1 MKKTHLWRPKEKRSM
16 KVHSLVCVLLCCVV
30 AAATGSAQPPA
41 QAGPASKALTPLE
54 QTMIANES
62 AFIAATKK
70 GDAAYLK
77 RTLTADYSLVAYDG
91 ELHNR
96 EEIEGDLSSGGL
108 DLMPYNMKVVEISD
122 GTAIV
127 TYDVVFRVPAAEDQG
142 PPPRY
147 QHWSSVWV
155 KQGDAWK
162 LKFQQATPSH
172 WGDW

>member
-1 MKKTHLWRPKEKRSM
+1 MKAQR
-16 KVHSLVCVLLCCVV
+16 LVYAFLFCIGAVV
-30 AAATGSAQPPA
+30 TGTAQAPA
-41 QAGPASKALTPLE
+41 QAGTAATSLSPLE
-54 QTMIANES
+54 QAMIANEK
-62 AFIAATKK
+62 AFIVATT
-70 GDAAYLK
+70 G
-77 RTLTADYSLVAYDG
+77 DYSLVGYDG
-91 ELHNR
+91 QLHDR
-96 EEIEGDLSSGGL
+96 EEIETDLSSGGV
-108 DLMPYNMKVVEISD
+108 DLMPYNMKVVELSE

-162 LKFQQATPSH
+162 LKFQQTTPTH

>member
-1 MKKTHLWRPKEKRSM
+1 MAA
-16 KVHSLVCVLLCCVV
+16 V
-30 AAATGSAQPPA
+30 AAAMTKAPA
-41 QAGPASKALTPLE
+41 QAGTATTSLRPL
-54 QTMIANES
+54 QQAMIANEN
-62 AFIAATKK
+62 AFIVATNKHDK
-70 GDAAYLK
+70 DYFK
-77 RTLTADYSLVAYDG
+77 RTLTGDYSLVGYDG
-91 ELHNR
+91 QLHDR
-96 EEIEGDLSSGGL
+96 EEIESDLSSGV
-108 DLMPYNMKVVEISD
+108 DLMPYNMKVVEISE

-162 LKFQQATPSH
+162 LKFQQTTPTH